1 MRRTWKSVLAPCSLA
16 GLKGANGLRVLQKW
30 MLESKGLGVSKMGVC
45 EKSAGVRDAV
55 GRDGLRIPKGLGSLP
70 VTTRAGVSSNPL
82 GFLDLDELFVLS
94 FSGKAESSF
103 LGSSDKF
110 SGSSIG

>member
-1 MRRTWKSVLAPCSLA
+1 LNLAGINSRY
-16 GLKGANGLRVLQKW
+16 GLKGEWTQSQLREQAT
-30 MLESKGLGVSKMGVC
+30 C